1 MRMFVLALSLM
12 FTGMIFSPVQSIAG
26 NCEHSW
32 QTDSAGHACGARA
45 RDARRS
51 DSYANGI

>member
-1 MRMFVLALSLM
+1 MRMLIVALSLIIS
-12 FTGMIFSPVQSIAG
+12 TSILTPTETVAG
-26 NCEHSW
+26 NCDHSW

-51 DSYANGI
+51 DSYANGN